1 MSAKAG
7 GRHGGKVRALVAAGC
22 AGLAAGLVA
31 CALALSAAPPAA
43 ADDRAEPAVALSLKE
58 AAKGTEI
65 AVTGTGWRAKTMVML
80 LVCGQNMIGGTNSCA
95 NADGVAVSVADDGHF
110 SAQLPVVAPPKPC
123 PCVVNVTSVNG
134 DQSTV
139 GAPLKITDHPVA
151 DLPAEGGTAR
161 LALLTGVQLKGEDG
175 VLTWFGAPPGRKFT
189 VTVGNLGSAAV
200 KDPVFQLGTAHGVF
214 APTWEEVR
222 WRGTI
227 PPGGKAEVSL
237 DATLTAGAHGDYTL
251 SLKYGETVL
260 ATQPWGVARPYGVL
274 LFWGLLLL
282 VIPAGIFRIG
292 MAVVD
297 KVRPRESGRHRGHRP
312 QADPAVAV
320 TARLPRIPAVR
331 GPARG
336 PVRGPR
342 ARSAPAAEP
351 PQTTTAVLPWFTPDS
366 APGTPDPSASP
377 KDHAPQV
384 PPAPSAP
391 QEPSA
396 PQGTEATAPQTSAP
410 SENSP
415 TTKGLQ

>member
-1 MSAKAG
+1 MA
-7 GRHGGKVRALVAAGC
+7 V
-22 AGLAAGLVA
+22 
-31 CALALSAAPPAA
+31 CALALFAAAPAT
-43 ADDRAEPAVALSLKE
+43 ADDAPGPAVALSLKE

-65 AVTGTGWRAKTMVML
+65 AVTGTGWRPRTMVML

-139 GAPLKITDHPVA
+139 AAPLKITDHPVA

-161 LALLTGVQLKGEDG
+161 LALLTAVRLKGEDG
-175 VLTWFGAPPGRKFT
+175 VLTWFGAPPGRTFT

-222 WRGTI
+222 WKGTI

-282 VIPAGIFRIG
+282 VIPAGVFRIG

-297 KVRPRESGRHRGHRP
+297 KVRPRDAGRHRGHRP
-312 QADPAVAV
+312 QPDPAAAV

-331 GPARG
+331 GPARA
-336 PVRGPR
+336 PARRP

-366 APGTPDPSASP
+366 APGT
-377 KDHAPQV
+377 
-384 PPAPSAP
+384 
-391 QEPSA
+391 QE
-396 PQGTEATAPQTSAP
+396 TEAPAPQTSAP